1 MYHYMTVNQL
11 YISVKCSFITFIMTI
26 WNENGVKLMVSLSI
40 WILTPFLVPLIK
52 IDDFFM
58 KILKMM
64 VKKGL
69 THRIMTRKNITCK
82 IKKNSN

>member
-1 MYHYMTVNQL
+1 MYYYMTVNQL
-11 YISVKCSFITFIMTI
+11 YISVKCSFITSIMTI

>member
-1 MYHYMTVNQL
+1 MTVNQL
-11 YISVKCSFITFIMTI
+11 YISVKCSFITSIMTI